1 MRQDFQSLLE
11 QQLEQVDLRITQEF
25 ISIADHERIVNEQI
39 DIQLSEN
46 KEEVSLTAQK
56 LESKLDEMRQEIE
69 GLKKQH

>member
-1 MRQDFQSLLE
+1 MRQDFQTLLE

-56 LESKLDEMRQEIE
+56 LEMKLDEMKLEIE